1 MATSE
6 PSPILFVLPSY
17 AGGGAERVALT
28 VAHGLHRRGHRVGLI
43 LLQAEGPLAN
53 LAHPAIPRFDLKTP
67 RLRAALTGI
76 GGVLRRL
83 GPSRVVSTFGHIN
96 LGLAAIKPFLPAGT
110 KLYFREA
117 NLPSLSLAAQ
127 AGLLVNA
134 TSLRLA
140 YRLLYPLAA
149 KVIVTSERMAD
160 EFHYQLGIARDK
172 LHLLPNPVDSLSL
185 RRAKPQRIAGEGL
198 RLVAAGRLTHQKG
211 FDRLLPLL
219 HALPP
224 DAELSILGEGPMH
237 AALIRQAQQLDLMSR
252 VHFEG
257 FKPDAAAWIAGA
269 DALLLPS
276 RWEGMPNV
284 ALEALALGT
293 PVLGTPEAGGLAEV
307 ATAAPRGAVTLA
319 AFDAEY
325 SAALAALQPQPVDT
339 GEDGR
344 PRPSLL
350 PWQYELDRV
359 LDGWET
365 LLA

>member
-1 MATSE
+1 MAASE
-6 PSPILFVLPSY
+6 PTPILFVLPSY
-17 AGGGAERVALT
+17 AGGGAERVVLT

-43 LLQAEGPLAN
+43 LLEAKGPLAD
-53 LAHPAIPRFDLKTP
+53 LAHPAIPRFDLKAP

-96 LGLAAIKPFLPAGT
+96 LGLAAIKPFLPVGT

-117 NLPSLSLAAQ
+117 NLPSLSFAAQ
-127 AGLLVNA
+127 QGLLLNA
-134 TSLRLA
+134 VTLRLL
-140 YRLLYPLAA
+140 YRLLYPLAE
-149 KVIVTSERMAD
+149 KLVVTSERMAD
-160 EFHYQLGIARDK
+160 EFHYQLGLKREK
-172 LHLLPNPVDSLSL
+172 LTLLPNPVDSLAL
-185 RRAKPQRIAGEGL
+185 RRHTPQRLPGAGL
-198 RLVAAGRLTHQKG
+198 RLAAVGRLTHQKG

-219 HALPP
+219 HALPA
-224 DAELSILGEGPMH
+224 DAELSILGEGPMQT
-237 AALIRQAQQLDLMSR
+237 ALIQQAQQLGLMNR

-257 FKPDAAAWIAGA
+257 FQPDAAGWIAGA

-284 ALEALALGT
+284 ALEALAVGT

-307 ATAAPRGAVTLA
+307 AAAAPRGAVTLA
-319 AFDAEY
+319 RFDAEY
-325 SAALAALQPQPVDT
+325 SAALAALQPLPLSEN
-339 GEDGR
+339 GGM
-344 PRPSLL
+344 RPSLL

-359 LDGWET
+359 LDGWEK

>member
-1 MATSE
+1 MAHSDPT
-6 PSPILFVLPSY
+6 PILFVLPSY

-43 LLQAEGPLAN
+43 LLEAQGPLAN
-53 LAHPAIPRFDLKTP
+53 LAHPGIPRFDLKTP

-96 LGLAAIKPFLPAGT
+96 LGLAAIKPFLPVGT
-110 KLYFREA
+110 RLYFREA

-127 AGLLVNA
+127 SGLLVNA
-134 TSLRLA
+134 TTLRLA

-149 KVIVTSERMAD
+149 KVIATSERMAD

-172 LHLLPNPVDSLSL
+172 LQLLPNPVDSLAL
-185 RRAKPQRIAGEGL
+185 RRHAPLRMPGEGL
-198 RLVAAGRLTHQKG
+198 RLVAVGRLTHQKG

-219 HALPP
+219 HAMP
-224 DAELSILGEGPMH
+224 DNAELSILGDGPMQ
-237 AALIRQAQQLDLMSR
+237 AALIQQTQQLGLMNR

-307 ATAAPRGAVTLA
+307 AAAAQRGAVTLA
-319 AFDAEY
+319 RFDAEY
-325 SAALAALQPQPVDT
+325 SAALAALQPQPLADNE
-339 GEDGR
+339 GA
-344 PRPSLL
+344 RPSLL

-359 LDGWET
+359 LDGWEA